1 MAKHVWTVSS
11 LLAISN
17 CKHHVGSGV
26 ARAATCVDLKRDR
39 SVKFSHSIVC
49 AIALLG
55 IAGCSSNS
63 VPQFETSQDTG
74 KLFQPAREAVE
85 SELQAAFGTPDN
97 LVAWPALPVDFGTFG
112 GSVERMNPQGAPN
125 ALVVPLSGQSPAA
138 TDDRLPE
145 LSGAAVLVAP
155 AEKEGAEGSDSSE
168 SESAVY
174 RVAHYEPESGTLHV
188 VGADGLPTQ
197 ITATEGDSVQV
208 IGDGLQK
215 GRDLYLKHCVHCHGV
230 SGDGDG
236 PTAPYLK
243 PRPRD
248 YRKGLFKFTSTKPGV
263 RASRDDLFRVVKLG
277 VPGTYMPSF
286 MLLPDDEVAS
296 IVEFVRWLSMRG
308 ELESKLVVQL
318 SLDFSETR
326 LEDESAADVTA
337 EFDAFRSSDLP
348 DIVSSAGDELGA
360 DWSAPEDSENVVV
373 PKEERVASS
382 AESIARGR
390 KLFLSEKTKCY
401 SCHGE
406 TGAGNGTATEEINDL
421 PGQPGVKAE
430 EPGLFDSWG
439 QIVKPRN
446 LQRGLFRGGRRPIDI
461 YRRIHSGIKGTP
473 MQAFGNNL
481 SDQEIWDLVNYVL
494 NVPFEKKT
502 QASH

>member
-1 MAKHVWTVSS
+1 
-11 LLAISN
+11 
-17 CKHHVGSGV
+17 
-26 ARAATCVDLKRDR
+26 
-39 SVKFSHSIVC
+39 VKFSDTIVC
-49 AIALLG
+49 AITLLS

-74 KLFQPAREAVE
+74 KLFQPARQAVE
-85 SELQAAFGTPDN
+85 SELHAAFGTPDN
-97 LVAWPALPVDFGTFG
+97 LVVWPTLPVDFGSFG
-112 GSVERMNPQGAPN
+112 GSIEKVTTQGTI
-125 ALVVPLSGQSPAA
+125 VVPLAGQSPLA

-155 AEKEGAEGSDSSE
+155 AAGGEQPADAAQ
-168 SESAVY
+168 SATVY
-174 RVAHYEPESGTLHV
+174 RVAHYEPESKTLHV
-188 VGADGLPTQ
+188 IGEDGHATQ
-197 ITATEGDSVQV
+197 LSAAEGDSIQV

-215 GRDLYLKHCVHCHGV
+215 GRNLYLRHCVHCHGV

-263 RASRDDLFRVVKLG
+263 RASREDLFRVVKLG

-286 MLLPDDEVAS
+286 MLLPDDEVKA
-296 IVEFVRWLSMRG
+296 IVEYVRWLSMRG

-318 SLDFSETR
+318 SLDFSATR
-326 LEDESAADVTA
+326 LEDESLADVTA
-337 EFDAFRSSDLP
+337 EFDSFRGSDLP
-348 DIVSSAGDELGA
+348 EIVSSAGDELGA
-360 DWSAPEDSENVVV
+360 DWSAPEDADNLVV
-373 PKEERVASS
+373 PKEERVPSS
-382 AESIARGR
+382 PESIERGR

-406 TGAGNGTATEEINDL
+406 TGAGNGSATEEINDL
-421 PGQPGVKAE
+421 PGQPGVKAD
-430 EPGLFDSWG
+430 EPGLFDAWG

-481 SDQEIWDLVNYVL
+481 SDQDIWDLVNYAL

>member
-1 MAKHVWTVSS
+1 M
-11 LLAISN
+11 
-17 CKHHVGSGV
+17 
-26 ARAATCVDLKRDR
+26 
-39 SVKFSHSIVC
+39 KFSHSIVC

-97 LVAWPALPVDFGTFG
+97 LVVWPALPVDFGTFG
-112 GSVERMNPQGAPN
+112 GSVEKVTTQGT
-125 ALVVPLSGQSPAA
+125 LVVPLSGQSPLAA
-138 TDDRLPE
+138 DERLPE

-155 AEKEGAEGSDSSE
+155 AEKEGAEGSDGGE

-188 VGADGLPTQ
+188 VGADGLSTQ
-197 ITATEGDSVQV
+197 VAAAEGDSVQV

-263 RASRDDLFRVVKLG
+263 RASRDDLFRIVKLG

-318 SLDFSETR
+318 SLDFSQTR
-326 LEDESAADVTA
+326 LEDESAAEVTA

-348 DIVSSAGDELGA
+348 EIVSSAGDELGA

-390 KLFLSEKTKCY
+390 RLFLSEKTKCY

>member
-1 MAKHVWTVSS
+1 M
-11 LLAISN
+11 
-17 CKHHVGSGV
+17 
-26 ARAATCVDLKRDR
+26 
-39 SVKFSHSIVC
+39 KFSDTIVC
-49 AIALLG
+49 AVALLG

-74 KLFQPAREAVE
+74 KLFQPARDAVE
-85 SELQAAFGTPDN
+85 SELQAAFGTPEN
-97 LVAWPALPVDFGTFG
+97 LVVWPDLPVDFGSFG
-112 GSVERMNPQGAPN
+112 GSIEKVTTQGT
-125 ALVVPLSGQSPAA
+125 LVVPLAGQSALA
-138 TDDRLPE
+138 TDERLPE

-155 AEKEGAEGSDSSE
+155 AAGGEKGAEGGE
-168 SESAVY
+168 NAAAVY
-174 RVAHYEPESGTLHV
+174 RVAHYDPESKTLRV
-188 VGADGLPTQ
+188 VDENGKPTQ
-197 ITATEGDSVQV
+197 VTAAEGDGVQV

-215 GRDLYLKHCVHCHGV
+215 GRNLYLKHCMHCHGV

-248 YRKGLFKFTSTKPGV
+248 YRKGIFKFTSTKTGV
-263 RASRDDLFRVVKLG
+263 RASRDDLFRLVKLG

-286 MLLPDDEVAS
+286 MLLPDDEVSA
-296 IVEFVRWLSMRG
+296 IVEYVRWLSMRG

-318 SLDFSETR
+318 ALDFGSDQIGPKRTF
-326 LEDESAADVTA
+326 ADMST
-337 EFDAFRSSDLP
+337 EFDAFRGSDLP
-348 DIVSSAGDELGA
+348 DIVKSAGEELGA
-360 DWSAPEDSENVVV
+360 DWSAPEDAENLVI

-382 AESIARGR
+382 LESIARGR
-390 KLFLSEKTKCY
+390 KMFLSEKTKCY

-406 TGAGNGTATEEINDL
+406 TGAGNGAATEEINDL

-430 EPGLFDSWG
+430 VPGLFDAWG
-439 QIVKPRN
+439 NIVKPRN

-481 SDQEIWDLVNYVL
+481 SDQDIWDLVNYVL

>member
-1 MAKHVWTVSS
+1 
-11 LLAISN
+11 
-17 CKHHVGSGV
+17 
-26 ARAATCVDLKRDR
+26 
-39 SVKFSHSIVC
+39 VKFSDTIVC
-49 AIALLG
+49 AVALLS

-63 VPQFETSQDTG
+63 VPQFETSQDTE
-74 KLFQPAREAVE
+74 KLFQPARDAVE
-85 SELQAAFGTPDN
+85 SELHAAFGTPDQ
-97 LVAWPALPVDFGTFG
+97 LVVWPELPVDFGNFG
-112 GSVERMNPQGAPN
+112 GSIEKVTTQGTV
-125 ALVVPLSGQSPAA
+125 VVPLSGQSPLA
-138 TDDRLPE
+138 TADRLPE

-155 AEKEGAEGSDSSE
+155 SGGDETAEDGQAPAEKAV
-168 SESAVY
+168 AVY
-174 RVAHYEPESGTLHV
+174 RVAHYEPESKSLHV
-188 VGADGLPTQ
+188 VGDDGQPTQ
-197 ITATEGDSVQV
+197 ISATEGDGIQI

-215 GRDLYLKHCVHCHGV
+215 GRNLYLRHCVHCHGV

-248 YRKGLFKFTSTKPGV
+248 YRKGLFKFTSTKPGI
-263 RASRDDLFRVVKLG
+263 RASRDDLFRIVKLG

-286 MLLPDDEVAS
+286 MLLPDDEVSA
-296 IVEFVRWLSMRG
+296 IVEYVRWLSMRG

-318 SLDFSETR
+318 SLDFSSTR
-326 LEDESAADVTA
+326 LEDESFADVSA
-337 EFDAFRSSDLP
+337 EFDEFRGSDLP
-348 DIVSSAGDELGA
+348 DIVSSAGEELSV
-360 DWSAPEDSENVVV
+360 DWSAPEDPENVVT

-382 AESIARGR
+382 EESIARGR

-406 TGAGNGTATEEINDL
+406 TGAGNGTATETINDL

-439 QIVKPRN
+439 QIIKPRN
-446 LQRGLFRGGRRPIDI
+446 LQRGLFRGGRRPVDI

-481 SDQEIWDLVNYVL
+481 SDQDIWDLVNFVL